1 MNTVSEKAQVFKSL
15 HEREGAFVIPNPWD
29 AGSAMLLAG
38 LGFEALATTSNAFA
52 HSLGRGDGEVTRD
65 EKLEHCRYLSRVTEV
80 PISADLENCY
90 AHEPQEVARTI
101 SLVAE
106 TGVVGGSVEDFGGE
120 DSPTIYDFN
129 LAVERV
135 QAAVEA
141 AGSVEFP
148 FMITA
153 RAEGLLRGEG
163 DIDEVIKRLQAFEA
177 AGADVLYAPALRTL
191 DEVRTVADA
200 VEKPLNVLA
209 PFLPDAS
216 VETMAQAGAKRISVG
231 GALGWMAV
239 TPLLRAGRE
248 MLESGTFAWTSE
260 MTSSKEAARIMNR
273 KP

>member
-1 MNTVSEKAQVFKSL
+1 MNNILEKALAFQSL
-15 HEREGAFVIPNPWD
+15 HERDGAFVIPNPWD
-29 AGSAMLLAG
+29 AGSARLLAG

-65 EKLEHCRYLSRVTEV
+65 EKLEHCRYLSRLTDV

-90 AHEPQEVARTI
+90 GHEPGEVAKTI

-120 DSPTIYDFN
+120 DSPIIYDFN

-141 AGSVEFP
+141 ARVADFP

-163 DIDEVIKRLQAFEA
+163 DMEEIIKRLQAFEA

-191 DEVRTVADA
+191 DEVRTVA
-200 VEKPLNVLA
+200 VSLEKPLNVLA
-209 PFLPDAS
+209 PFIKDAS
-216 VETMAQAGAKRISVG
+216 VGALAQAGAKRISVG
-231 GALGWMAV
+231 GALGWIAV

-248 MLESGTFAWTSE
+248 MLESGTFTWVGE
-260 MTSSKEAARIMNR
+260 MTSSVETARIMGR
-273 KP
+273 E